1 MAYDLILSA
10 VSNHFFFLQRI
21 HCFSFFFCEICT
33 MVTKIIPVQQDTK
46 DFLGKSAPKLPHFE
60 EKNSEAMIFR
70 Q

>member
-1 MAYDLILSA
+1 
-10 VSNHFFFLQRI
+10 
-21 HCFSFFFCEICT
+21 

>member
-1 MAYDLILSA
+1 MQSVTIFFLAKDSLF
-10 VSNHFFFLQRI
+10 FFFLVK
-21 HCFSFFFCEICT
+21 FCT

-60 EKNSEAMIFR
+60 DKNSEAMIFR